1 MARLNGTGGEPFP
14 LDGLH
19 ARPFYLR
26 PEGYDLMVYPAE
38 WAGDAELN
46 GALSGELSDV
56 FYVRSYGRL
65 TVYNLWTLFVRTA
78 FARWFEDDVAL
89 GYRTMITDANPD
101 ELANSFYT
109 EGLALLQSARL
120 KELRTDLHTYR
131 QPVDPD
137 YTAIPLL
144 PSALAIGAVDTLS
157 LQEGLDP
164 AALTARLEEFKNF
177 LD

>member
-1 MARLNGTGGEPFP
+1 MDSFP
-14 LDGLH
+14 LDGLG

-26 PEGYDLMVYPAE
+26 PEEYDLLVYPAE
-38 WAGDAELN
+38 WAGDADLN
-46 GALSGELSDV
+46 PTLLSELSDV
-56 FYVRSYGRL
+56 FYSRSYGRL
-65 TVYNLWTLFVRTA
+65 RVYNLWTLFVRA
-78 FARWFEDDVAL
+78 PFVHWFEDDVAI
-89 GYRTMITDANPD
+89 GYRNMVTDANPD
-101 ELANSFYT
+101 ELAHSFYT
-109 EGLALLQSARL
+109 EGLVLLQSARL

-144 PSALAIGAVDTLS
+144 PSALAIGSIDTLT
-157 LQEGLDP
+157 LHDALDP

>member
-1 MARLNGTGGEPFP
+1 LNEFL

-19 ARPFYLR
+19 ARPFFLK
-26 PEGYDLMVYPAE
+26 PEGYDLIVYPAE
-38 WAGDAELN
+38 WAGDANLN
-46 GALSGELSDV
+46 PTLTGELSDV
-56 FYVRSYGRL
+56 FYQRAYGRL
-65 TVYNLWTLFVRTA
+65 QVYNLWTLFVRTP

-89 GYRTMITDANPD
+89 GYRTMLTDANPE

-131 QPVDPD
+131 QVIDA

-144 PSALAIGAVDTLS
+144 PSALAIETIDTLM

-164 AALTARLEEFKNF
+164 TAITARLEEFKNF

>member
-1 MARLNGTGGEPFP
+1 MQSNNGGSDANLLN
-14 LDGLH
+14 GLH
-19 ARPFYLR
+19 ARPFFLR

-38 WAGDAELN
+38 WAGDADLS
-46 GALSGELSDV
+46 GALSGELSDI
-56 FYVRSYGRL
+56 FYQRTYGRL
-65 TVYNLWTLFVRTA
+65 QVYNLWTLFVRA
-78 FARWFEDDVAL
+78 PFVRWFEDDVAL
-89 GYRTMITDANPD
+89 GYRTMLTDANPD

-131 QPVDPD
+131 QIISD
-137 YTAIPLL
+137 YVAVPLL
-144 PSALAIGAVDTLS
+144 PSALAVGAIDTLT